1 MRLTFTATLLAAA
14 ALAPLSAAQAGTCA
28 SAGASPLTVGT
39 AAIISPGAA
48 RNFALQLS
56 KGEGVYVDLASLDA
70 TASSGEGDDHE
81 GGDSEQPKGLT
92 LCDASGKSLVPQP
105 WDVFEGE
112 GGAVSTTTDGIRL
125 RFQAPAAGRYI
136 VSVDAADAAREII
149 ARSRKIEGGASGAT
163 ATSLDGEVTGK
174 IDSKAGKVWSFAG
187 SAGQWVELKATSEND
202 TVLALAGPDRAG
214 DYVQLARNDDSDGL
228 NPLIRRRL
236 PVAGTYYL
244 QLTSL
249 GDASEDFTLALKKI
263 EAPAPPP
270 PPRPL
275 ALGAAVKD
283 KLSGEEDI
291 ALFALSVSAGH
302 DYRIDLTAAYDGH
315 VAIGLPNPVEPDDG
329 DTGPASAFSEVKA
342 QDSGT
347 EGTEKLTFTAR
358 QSGQLLVQVKSFGI
372 GETDGGYTLTATD
385 MGK

>member
-1 MRLTFTATLLAAA
+1 MRLTYTAVLLAAA
-14 ALAPLSAAQAGTCA
+14 ALAPLTAAQAGTCTT
-28 SAGASPLTVGT
+28 AGASSLTVGT
-39 AAIISPGAA
+39 ATAIAPGAA
-48 RNFALQLS
+48 RNFALQLG
-56 KGEGVYVDLASLDA
+56 KGEGVYVDLALLDA
-70 TASSGEGDDHE
+70 ASGSGE
-81 GGDSEQPKGLT
+81 EQEDGEAQKPKGLT

-112 GGAVSTTTDGIRL
+112 GGAVSKTTDGIRL

-136 VSVDAADAAREII
+136 VSVDAADGAREII
-149 ARSRKIEGGASGAT
+149 ARSRKVEGGAGGAQS
-163 ATSLDGEVTGK
+163 AKLDGEVIGK
-174 IDSKAGKVWSFAG
+174 IDSKAGKVWSFTG

-202 TVLALAGPDRAG
+202 TILALAGPDRAG

-236 PVAGTYYL
+236 PVNGTYYL

-249 GDASEDFTLALKKI
+249 GDANEDFTLALKRI
-263 EAPAPPP
+263 DAPAPPA

-275 ALGAAVKD
+275 ALGAAVRD
-283 KLSGEEDI
+283 KLSGEDDI
-291 ALFALSVSAGH
+291 AHFALQVTAGH
-302 DYRIDLTAAYDGH
+302 DYRIELTAAYDGH
-315 VAIGLPNPVEPDDG
+315 VAIGLPNPVEPEDG

-385 MGK
+385 LGK

>member
-1 MRLTFTATLLAAA
+1 MRLSVTAVLLAAA
-14 ALAPLSAAQAGTCA
+14 ALAPLSAAHAGTCTA
-28 SAGASPLTVGT
+28 AGASPLTVGT
-39 AAIISPGAA
+39 AAAIAPGAA
-48 RNFALQLS
+48 RNYALQLG
-56 KGEGVYVDLASLDA
+56 KGEGVFVDLADLAAPAGS
-70 TASSGEGDDHE
+70 DDDEE
-81 GGDSEQPKGLT
+81 GGDDGKPKGLT
-92 LCDASGKSLVPQP
+92 LCDAAGKALVPQP

-125 RFQAPAAGRYI
+125 RFQAPASGRYI
-136 VSVDAADAAREII
+136 VAVDAADGPREII
-149 ARSRKIEGGASGAT
+149 ARSRKVEGGAGGAL
-163 ATSLDGEVTGK
+163 AAQLDGEVKGK

-187 SAGQWVELKATSEND
+187 TAGQWVELKATSEND

-249 GDASEDFTLALKKI
+249 GDASEDFTLSMKRI

-283 KLSGEEDI
+283 KLTGEDDI
-291 ALFALSVSAGH
+291 ALFALTVTAGH
-302 DYRIDLTAAYDGH
+302 DYRIELAAPYDGH
-315 VAIGLPNPVEPDDG
+315 VAVGLPNPIEPDDG
-329 DTGPASAFSEVKA
+329 DTGPGAGFSEVKA

-347 EGTEKLTFTAR
+347 EGTERLNFTAR

-372 GETDGGYTLTATD
+372 GETDGGYTLTVTD
-385 MGK
+385 LGK